1 MAEVRWKLAP
11 RQSVWERMDSALSS
25 TAHHGVVLVGAAGV
39 GKTEIARAVARRHAH
54 SDPRAVTRWV
64 AGTSSATH
72 IPFGVFSHLVEVSGA
87 GESAALLRTARETL
101 CGGTD
106 ERRLLIAVDDAHNLD
121 TLSATLVHQ
130 LAVSSSV
137 RLILTVRE
145 GEPAPDAVTALWKD
159 GLLARVDVEP
169 MSAAEATTLLESVLG
184 GPLETSS
191 AAKINA
197 ASEGNPLFLRH
208 LVDGALHSGRLRLV
222 EGVWQLRG
230 AIALSS
236 HLSTLILQHLD
247 SMPPAVRQ
255 VLEYLAIEEP
265 LTLSDLAA
273 VTGLD
278 AVEQAEAAGAVTV
291 TDRGGNTVVHPAHP
305 LYTECV
311 RGSMGQLIGRRLRT
325 TLVAQLN
332 TRPPEHVSDRL
343 RLAALALGTDAPLSP
358 TDLVVSA
365 YEAMRL
371 GDLVLGE
378 QLARGALDRGGDLA
392 ARLPLAHSLAWQ
404 GRGRDADD
412 VLAAVDPD
420 TLSQWDL
427 MAWALPKAANQ
438 FWMLGES
445 RQAVDLLAQVRSRI
459 TEPAARDSL
468 DALAATFAL
477 NTGEPRQAIE
487 IAGDVLASTTAQDL
501 AVAWAATSAALAS
514 ARIGRFK
521 DVAALADRG
530 LNAQHPGLLRFT
542 IGLGQTTAALMDC
555 DLAGA
560 EKLARHY
567 LSFSEFQQPGRAI
580 GDVLL
585 AHVLMARGALREA
598 ASLLRQSA
606 AALISTGYSWGP
618 LALMYLAQTLGQQ
631 GDSSAA
637 AQALQRAEAAHGM
650 HSALYA
656 PELELARSWTLAAAR
671 DVRGAMAAAREAAAV
686 AESSGQL
693 AIALRALHDGVRLGD
708 TRLADQVQR
717 IGKQLDCALAPLVYA
732 HARNLADGDAAGLD
746 AVAAS
751 FESHQLNLAAADA
764 ASQAAVLHGGAGK
777 RALELKA
784 KNRAAQLAVHC
795 DTPSTPALARVLNP
809 LPLTDRELEIGVM
822 VAEGLTNKAIADRLS
837 VSVRTVEGHIY
848 RACIKLDVP
857 DRAMLAAAISATQIS
872 RRANA
877 AH

>member
-1 MAEVRWKLAP
+1 M
-11 RQSVWERMDSALSS
+11 
-25 TAHHGVVLVGAAGV
+25 GAAGV
-39 GKTEIARAVARRHAH
+39 GKTEIARAVARRHTYN
-54 SDPRAVTRWV
+54 DPKAVSRWV

-101 CGGTD
+101 CRGTA
-106 ERRLLIAVDDAHNLD
+106 ERRLLIAVDDAHHLD

-130 LAVSSSV
+130 LAVSSDV
-137 RLILTVRE
+137 RLILTVRD
-145 GEPAPDAVTALWKD
+145 GEPVPDAVTALWKD
-159 GLLARVDVEP
+159 SVLARVDVEP
-169 MSAAEATTLLESVLG
+169 LAAAEATTLLETVLG

-197 ASEGNPLFLRH
+197 ACEGNPLFLRH
-208 LVDGALHSGRLRLV
+208 LVEGALHSGRLRRV

-236 HLSTLILQHLD
+236 HLSTLIQQHLD
-247 SMPPAVRQ
+247 SMPPAVRR
-255 VLEYLAIEEP
+255 VLEYLSIEEP
-265 LTLSDLAA
+265 LTLDDLAA
-273 VTGLD
+273 VTGLA
-278 AVEQAEAAGAVTV
+278 AVEEAEAAGAVTV
-291 TDRGGNTVVHPAHP
+291 TGRGGKTVVHPAHP
-305 LYTECV
+305 LYTECL
-311 RGSMGQLIGRRLRT
+311 RGSLGQLIGRRLRT
-325 TLVAQLN
+325 TLVAQLS

-343 RLAALALGTDAPLSP
+343 RLAALALGTDATLVPA
-358 TDLVVSA
+358 DLVVSA

-378 QLARGALDRGGDLA
+378 QLARGALDRGGGLA
-392 ARLPLAHSLAWQ
+392 ARLPLAQSLAWQ

-420 TLSQWDL
+420 TLAQWDL

-445 RQAVDLLAQVRSRI
+445 AQAVELLGQVRARI
-459 TEPAARDSL
+459 TEPAALDSL

-477 NTGEPRQAIE
+477 NAGDPRRAIE
-487 IAGDVLASTTAQDL
+487 VATGVLDSPTAQDL
-501 AVAWAATSAALAS
+501 AVAWAATSATLAS

-521 DVAALADRG
+521 DVAALADRA

-555 DLAGA
+555 DLDEA

-585 AHVLMARGALREA
+585 AHTLLARGALRDA

-631 GDSSAA
+631 GDSVAA
-637 AQALQRAEAAHGM
+637 GQALERAEAAHGM
-650 HSALYA
+650 HSELYA
-656 PELELARSWTLAAAR
+656 PELALARSWTLAAAR
-671 DVRGAMAAAREAAAV
+671 DVRGAMAAAREAATA
-686 AESSGQL
+686 AESSGQF

-717 IGKQLDCALAPLVYA
+717 IGSQLDCALAPLVHT

-746 AVAAS
+746 SVATS
-751 FESHQLNLAAADA
+751 FASHQFNLAAADA
-764 ASQAAVLHGGAGK
+764 ASQAAVLHGSAGN

-784 KNRAAQLAVHC
+784 RNRAAEFAAHC
-795 DTPSTPALARVLNP
+795 GTPSTPALARVLNP

-822 VAEGLTNKAIADRLS
+822 VAEGLSNKAIADRLS

-857 DRAMLAAAISATQIS
+857 DRAMLAAAISATGL
-872 RRANA
+872 RNGAPA
-877 AH
+877 AR